1 MQTIKWTLSF
11 QLVYFIF
18 ITFNE
23 TNYIFKQNKNK
34 RNNTLMNDKI
44 NLKNRNYAV
53 NILTNIGTLSV
64 KGKNWVCLTEP
75 SRFLAEN

>member
-23 TNYIFKQNKNK
+23 TNYILKQNKNK
-34 RNNTLMNDKI
+34 RNNTLMKFKI
-44 NLKNRNYAV
+44 NLKNRNYTV
-53 NILTNIGTLSV
+53 KILTNIGTLSE
-64 KGKNWVCLTEP
+64 KGKNWVCLTEL